1 MGKNKVSINKITL
14 IAAII
19 VFAFGVV
26 PQGVEV
32 SKWLL
37 EYSPVLFYSIFVPL
51 ASIFGVWII
60 TEVKKRVK

>member
-1 MGKNKVSINKITL
+1 MGKTKVSMNKITL

-19 VFAFGVV
+19 VFIFGIV

-37 EYSPVLFYSIFVPL
+37 NYSPVLFYSIFVPL
-51 ASIFGVWII
+51 ASIFGIWII
-60 TEVKKRVK
+60 SEVKKKVK